1 MLTMI
6 RRKNLCLLSVLLT
19 VVTQNRA
26 LFCVV
31 AEPTPARRPRI
42 HGGWDSQEDRYS
54 YAQINLKWREE
65 GHQCGGSLVAPDM
78 VLTAGH
84 CFGSFDQIE
93 IGKYEKNDI
102 TDVSEQF
109 VSDFEIVHP
118 DYDEDTTRYDVMLVK
133 LKGTCTL
140 AKPVKINSD
149 GNVPSNGSMLT
160 VVGMGY
166 NGNWDLPDVFQETSV
181 QYQVNDQCD
190 DLIDENGIT
199 LDGDLYPDMLCAGYD
214 GRDSCFGDSG
224 SPLVLPGGNEEEDI
238 QIGVVS
244 WGYECAGTLPGIY
257 SRLSYSPI
265 YDFVEKNVCL
275 YSNEPPEYMDCDNWS
290 MTPTISPSDSPT
302 KVPTQSPSAIPTIMP
317 SMDPTQTI
325 SPSISQAPTH
335 QESEA
340 PTTVRLKEALEAED
354 IFLHESDL
362 TLKTTGIAAN
372 IEDDQLQ
379 PAKSEMSSAYCPVLC
394 TRGVVVIATFF
405 SVFGTCVLL

>member
-1 MLTMI
+1 
-6 RRKNLCLLSVLLT
+6 
-19 VVTQNRA
+19 
-26 LFCVV
+26 
-31 AEPTPARRPRI
+31 
-42 HGGWDSQEDRYS
+42 
-54 YAQINLKWREE
+54 
-65 GHQCGGSLVAPDM
+65 M

-118 DYDEDTTRYDVMLVK
+118 DYDEDTTRYDVMLVR

-140 AKPVKINSD
+140 AKPVRINSD
-149 GNVPSNGSMLT
+149 GNIPSNGSMLT
-160 VVGMGY
+160 VIGMGY

-190 DLIDENGIT
+190 DLVDENGIT

-214 GRDSCFGDSG
+214 GRDSCYGDSG

-275 YSNEPPEYMDCDNWS
+275 YSNEPPEYMDCGECEPNDVPATHDQSTENLRPFVQRS
-290 MTPTISPSDSPT
+290 LCMILAFVISISIPLSFLLPTI
-302 KVPTQSPSAIPTIMP
+302 I
-317 SMDPTQTI
+317 QTI
-325 SPSISQAPTH
+325 G
-335 QESEA
+335 
-340 PTTVRLKEALEAED
+340 R
-354 IFLHESDL
+354 
-362 TLKTTGIAAN
+362 
-372 IEDDQLQ
+372 
-379 PAKSEMSSAYCPVLC
+379 
-394 TRGVVVIATFF
+394 
-405 SVFGTCVLL
+405 